1 MEKIVIFT
9 SDFTWDVSPARD
21 RPYENW
27 I

>member
-1 MEKIVIFT
+1 MGKIVIFT